1 VSAGGYV
8 VAGGAGALGR
18 AVVTA
23 LLQRGARV
31 AVPFRSAAS
40 WDALR
45 ADVGAGESLWG
56 GPADLS
62 DPASAA
68 RFVDE
73 AAERLGR
80 LDGVAALAGGYAGSG
95 TLEAAPVREWDDMMR
110 TNLATT
116 YGLCR
121 ASLPHLLKR
130 GGSVVTVASRLA
142 EAGGAGAAAYAVS
155 KAAVMALTRVLA
167 VENRDRGVRFNCV
180 IPAIIDT
187 VGNRK
192 AMPAA
197 DASSWTPAPAIARV
211 VVFLLSPESAAVTG
225 AFVPVDGKAWPPA
238 IASG

>member
-1 VSAGGYV
+1 LSAGGFV

-18 AVVTA
+18 SVVAA
-23 LLQRGARV
+23 LVGRGARV
-31 AVPFRSAAS
+31 AVPFRSAPG

-45 ADVGAGESLWG
+45 QEIGADESLWG

-73 AAERLGR
+73 AAERLGG
-80 LDGVAALAGGYAGSG
+80 LAGVAALAGAYAGSA

-110 TNLATT
+110 TNLATVH
-116 YGLCR
+116 GLCR

-155 KAAVMALTRVLA
+155 KAAVVALTRVLA
-167 VENRDRGVRFNCV
+167 LENKDRGVRFNCV
-180 IPAIIDT
+180 MPAIIDT
-187 VGNRK
+187 AANRK
-192 AMPAA
+192 AMPGA
-197 DASSWTPAPAIARV
+197 DTSSWTPPAAIARV

-225 AFVPVDGKAWPPA
+225 AVVPVDGKA
-238 IASG
+238 

>member
-1 VSAGGYV
+1 VTAPAYV
-8 VAGGAGALGR
+8 IAGGAGALGR

-23 LLQRGARV
+23 LVQRGAKV
-31 AVPFRSAAS
+31 AVPFRSVES
-40 WDALR
+40 GDALR
-45 ADVGAGESLWG
+45 AELGAGESLWS

-95 TLEAAPVREWDDMMR
+95 TLETAPVREWDDMMR

-121 ASLPHLLKR
+121 AALPHLLKE

-155 KAAVMALTRVLA
+155 KAGVMALTRVLA
-167 VENRDRGVRFNCV
+167 LENRDRGVRFNCV

-187 VGNRK
+187 AANRK
-192 AMPAA
+192 AMPGA
-197 DASSWTPAPAIARV
+197 DASSWTPASAIARV
-211 VVFLLSPESAAVTG
+211 VVFLLSAESAAVTG
-225 AFVPVDGKAWPPA
+225 AFVPVDGKA
-238 IASG
+238 

>member
-1 VSAGGYV
+1 VSAAAYV

-18 AVVTA
+18 AVVAA

-45 ADVGAGESLWG
+45 EELGGGAADSLWG

-68 RFVDE
+68 RFVDQ

-80 LDGVAALAGGYAGSG
+80 LDGVAALAGGYAGSAS
-95 TLEAAPVREWDDMMR
+95 LERAPVREWDEMMR

-121 ASLPHLLKR
+121 AALPHLLKR

-142 EAGGAGAAAYAVS
+142 EVGGAGAAAYAVS

-167 VENRDRGVRFNCV
+167 LENRDRGVRFNCV
-180 IPAIIDT
+180 MPAIIDT
-187 VGNRK
+187 AANRR

-225 AFVPVDGKAWPPA
+225 AFVPVDGKA
-238 IASG
+238 

>member
-1 VSAGGYV
+1 
-8 VAGGAGALGR
+8 
-18 AVVTA
+18 
-23 LLQRGARV
+23 
-31 AVPFRSAAS
+31 VPFRSAAS

-45 ADVGAGESLWG
+45 QELGGATADSLWG

-80 LDGVAALAGGYAGSG
+80 LDGVAALAGGYAGAG
-95 TLEAAPVREWDDMMR
+95 TLEAAPVREWDEMMR

-167 VENRDRGVRFNCV
+167 LENRERGVRFNCV
-180 IPAIIDT
+180 LPGIIDT
-187 VGNRK
+187 AANRR

-211 VVFLLSPESAAVTG
+211 VVFLLSSESAAVTG
-225 AFVPVDGKAWPPA
+225 AFVPVDGKA
-238 IASG
+238 